1 MLNTIWLCLS
11 AFLIFLIFIRTPQN
25 NGLAS
30 FATKTSFLGSPSSA
44 ERLLNNVTALGI
56 VIYLVIAIQLNFSY
70 LIN

>member
-44 ERLLNNVTALGI
+44 ERLLNNVTALAI
-56 VIYLVIAIQLNFSY
+56 VIYLFIAIQLNFSY